1 MKITVSKNLSYCS
14 GVQRTLDLV
23 EKVIAA
29 NPGKLYYMLGEIVH
43 NEHVI
48 NRMKSLGLRII
59 YTLDEITAEGTVVI
73 QSHGTPQGIF
83 DELQARRIEY
93 IDATCPMVSVIHL
106 RIQKLEEEGC
116 FPIIIG
122 QRGHDEVSGIAGQV
136 KDALIFGRPEE
147 VTKKALA
154 GKERVGIVVQSTF
167 IRSEAVAVV
176 DKIKTIVPDVK
187 FIDTIC
193 HPTTERQT
201 EVSRVADI
209 YDYILIV
216 GSRTS
221 ANTRHLFHLAS
232 GKKSRVYLVD
242 NPENVRDLPLP
253 ADASIFIAS
262 GASTPMNLIDRVVDM
277 LKKRE
282 KEPCGN

>member
-1 MKITVSKNLSYCS
+1 MKISLSNNLSYCS

-23 EKVIAA
+23 EKVIAK
-29 NPGKLYYMLGEIVH
+29 NPNRLYYMLGEIVH

-59 YTLDEITAEGTVVI
+59 YNLDEITEEGTVII
-73 QSHGTPQGIF
+73 QSHGTPQRIF
-83 DELQARRIEY
+83 EELKAKRLDY
-93 IDATCPMVSVIHL
+93 IDATCPMVSVIHR
-106 RIQKLEEEGC
+106 RIQKLEEEGYS
-116 FPIIIG
+116 PVIIG

-136 KDALIFGRPEE
+136 RDALIFGSPEE
-147 VTKKALA
+147 VTEKALS
-154 GKERVGIVVQSTF
+154 GIERVGIVVQSTF
-167 IRSEAVAVV
+167 IRTEAVTVV
-176 DKIKTIVPDVK
+176 DKIKTILPDVK

-201 EVSRVADI
+201 EISRMADV

-232 GKKSRVYLVD
+232 GKKSRVFLVD
-242 NPENVRDLPLP
+242 DPESVRALGLP

-262 GASTPMNLIDRVVDM
+262 GASTPMNLIDRVVAI
-277 LKKRE
+277 LKE
-282 KEPCGN
+282 MGS

>member
-1 MKITVSKNLSYCS
+1 MKITLSDNLSYCS

-23 EKVIAA
+23 EKVIAE
-29 NPGKLYYMLGEIVH
+29 NPGRLYYMMGEIVH

-48 NRMKSLGLRII
+48 NRMKSLGLHII
-59 YTLDEITAEGTVVI
+59 YTLDEITEEGTVII
-73 QSHGTPQGIF
+73 QSHGTPQRIF
-83 DELQARRIEY
+83 DELKAKKLDY
-93 IDATCPMVSVIHL
+93 IDATCPMVSVIHR
-106 RIQKLEEEGC
+106 RIQKLEEEGY
-116 FPIIIG
+116 FPVIIG
-122 QRGHDEVSGIAGQV
+122 QQGHDEVSGIAGQI
-136 KDALIFGRPEE
+136 KDALIFGRSEE
-147 VTKKALA
+147 VTEEALS

-167 IRSEAVAVV
+167 IRTEAVAVV
-176 DKIKTIVPDVK
+176 DRIKELVPDVK

-232 GKKSRVYLVD
+232 GKKSCVYLVD
-242 NPENVRDLPLP
+242 DPESVPNLSLP
-253 ADASIFIAS
+253 AGASIFIAS
-262 GASTPMNLIDRVVDM
+262 GASTPMNLIDRVVEILEEM
-277 LKKRE
+277 
-282 KEPCGN
+282 GA